1 MCKIFKYQ
9 INNIPWV
16 FQSKMDME
24 QNERIFRGTV
34 FKISFININFHIK
47 KKSWVNKF
55 AYNHATVSAYRLG
68 NTFYLTV
75 QRSPYLGLSLLNL
88 PISVIRAEI
97 ELYTPIIYCFLLRC
111 KDNRISFL
119 MSKC

>member
-55 AYNHATVSAYRLG
+55 AYYHATVSAKDKG
-68 NTFYLTV
+68 
-75 QRSPYLGLSLLNL
+75 
-88 PISVIRAEI
+88 
-97 ELYTPIIYCFLLRC
+97 TPSI
-111 KDNRISFL
+111 
-119 MSKC
+119 